1 MRNKAFQLQKKW
13 MMDTETAKQIFGRDR
28 FAAHAGIEI
37 LEAGLGYCKVR
48 LEIEEKHLNAAN
60 IVQGGAIFTLADL
73 AFAVASNSHGQLALA
88 INANISYLNAVSAGT
103 LYAVATEVDMP
114 KKLGSYDVLVTD
126 QDARV
131 IAKFSGMVYRKKKD
145 ITDEPFAK

>member
-1 MRNKAFQLQKKW
+1 
-13 MMDTETAKQIFGRDR
+13 
-28 FAAHAGIEI
+28 
-37 LEAGLGYCKVR
+37 
-48 LEIEEKHLNAAN
+48 
-60 IVQGGAIFTLADL
+60 VQGGAIFTLADL